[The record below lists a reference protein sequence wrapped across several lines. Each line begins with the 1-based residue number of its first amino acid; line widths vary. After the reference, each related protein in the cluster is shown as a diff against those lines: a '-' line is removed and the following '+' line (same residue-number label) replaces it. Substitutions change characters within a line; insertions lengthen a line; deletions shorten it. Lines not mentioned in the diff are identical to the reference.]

1 MEDEMGLAAA
11 SDYDHEKQFNYIVER
26 ELVFQNLLG
35 KFHAFIAF
43 IVANEEK
50 GKQGFGPFGARIIRE
65 TALLALCRYMC
76 VSNGMC
82 EMYLALLFTAL
93 ENEPIAVN
101 RTTIMIALADLAFRF
116 PNVIEP
122 WTRRIYSRL
131 SDDDTIVR
139 YNTLMVLTHLI
150 LNDMIKVKG
159 QVSHVVMMLNDPC
172 FEIRELATLFF
183 TKLSERSNNPIY
195 NLLGDII
202 ATLSRDKK
210 QKQIPE
216 LGPGSST
223 TILSDTVLDEE
234 EEEKNTK
241 EEKKL
246 IIKEKIMGDNNTSNE
261 SNDNDNN
268 NHNDSPDVMDV
279 VSEVESK
286 VEKGKG
292 KERGV
297 HFDENEL
304 EVEVVH
310 VAVVDLEEEYF
321 PSRTLCVKEFQTTLH
336 FLLSFVKKDKQA
348 DGLFERLI
356 IRLGMA
362 QTLIQKRNLAF
373 CISELSV
380 GLKGL
385 KKLVEL
391 FRHVRGALHDSQVF
405 ESIKHTVAKAKKMNS
420 MRHGGGSSGNGVDG
434 DEEKG
439 GGVGGGGEGNTTTVA
454 KSKGKAKKSILNK
467 NIDHVEDGSGEQDA
481 STYTAHSSSS
491 SDDIKSVIE
500 ELENLLKE
508 FGTIKT
514 KNGENE
520 NDENNQGEEEGEG
533 EGETQNSVNNH
544 DEEEE
549 VGGRGRGGGRGN
561 QSISND
567 GKNNK
572 SKGATVKSKLNQKT
586 KSKPTSKSAKGK
598 KKEISSDEESSEED
612 DEDDDSLNEERE
624 IVSVL
629 SKNKKVE
636 KKIQGKKKLNE
647 INSDTEEE
655 DEMDFE

>member
-210 QKQIPE
+210 QKRIPE

-223 TILSDTVLDEE
+223 TIFSDLNEE

-241 EEKKL
+241 EDKKS
-246 IIKEKIMGDNNTSNE
+246 IIKEKTTGDNNSKNG

-268 NHNDSPDVMDV
+268 NDGPDVMDV
-279 VSEVESK
+279 VSEVENK
-286 VEKGKG
+286 VEEGKG
-292 KERGV
+292 KEGGV

-362 QTLIQKRNLAF
+362 QTLIQKRNLAY

-405 ESIKHTVAKAKKMNS
+405 ESIKHTVAKAKKTNS

-439 GGVGGGGEGNTTTVA
+439 GGGGEGNTTTVA
-454 KSKGKAKKSILNK
+454 KTKGKAKKSILNK
-467 NIDHVEDGSGEQDA
+467 GIDHVEDGSGEQDA
-481 STYTAHSSSS
+481 STHTAHSSSS

-533 EGETQNSVNNH
+533 ECEAQNSFNNH
-544 DEEEE
+544 VEEEE
-549 VGGRGRGGGRGN
+549 GGGRGRGRGRDN
-561 QSISND
+561 QNISND
-567 GKNNK
+567 GRNNK

-598 KKEISSDEESSEED
+598 KKEISSDEESSEGEDDD
-612 DEDDDSLNEERE
+612 DEDDDSLNDENE

-629 SKNKKVE
+629 SKNKKAE
-636 KKIQGKKKLNE
+636 KKFQGKKKLNK

>member
-82 EMYLALLFTAL
+82 EMYLALIFTAL

-216 LGPGSST
+216 LGPGSLTT
-223 TILSDTVLDEE
+223 TILSNSILNKGEGEE
-234 EEEKNTK
+234 IKNTK
-241 EEKKL
+241 EDKKL
-246 IIKEKIMGDNNTSNE
+246 IMKEKTGGDNDNNNE

-268 NHNDSPDVMDV
+268 NDNDDNSPDVMDV
-279 VSEVESK
+279 VSEVENK
-286 VEKGKG
+286 VEKE
-292 KERGV
+292 KEKEGGV

-310 VAVVDLEEEYF
+310 VAVVDLEEESF

-373 CISELSV
+373 CISELCV
-380 GLKGL
+380 GL
-385 KKLVEL
+385 
-391 FRHVRGALHDSQVF
+391 
-405 ESIKHTVAKAKKMNS
+405 
-420 MRHGGGSSGNGVDG
+420 
-434 DEEKG
+434 
-439 GGVGGGGEGNTTTVA
+439 
-454 KSKGKAKKSILNK
+454 
-467 NIDHVEDGSGEQDA
+467 
-481 STYTAHSSSS
+481 
-491 SDDIKSVIE
+491 
-500 ELENLLKE
+500 
-508 FGTIKT
+508 
-514 KNGENE
+514 
-520 NDENNQGEEEGEG
+520 
-533 EGETQNSVNNH
+533 
-544 DEEEE
+544 
-549 VGGRGRGGGRGN
+549 
-561 QSISND
+561 
-567 GKNNK
+567 
-572 SKGATVKSKLNQKT
+572 
-586 KSKPTSKSAKGK
+586 
-598 KKEISSDEESSEED
+598 
-612 DEDDDSLNEERE
+612 
-624 IVSVL
+624 
-629 SKNKKVE
+629 
-636 KKIQGKKKLNE
+636 
-647 INSDTEEE
+647 
-655 DEMDFE
+655 

>member
-1 MEDEMGLAAA
+1 MEDEMGSAAA

-82 EMYLALLFTAL
+82 EMYLALIFTAL

-131 SDDDTIVR
+131 SDDDTNVR

-216 LGPGSST
+216 LGPGSLTT
-223 TILSDTVLDEE
+223 TILSNSILNKGEGEE
-234 EEEKNTK
+234 IKNTK
-241 EEKKL
+241 EDKKL
-246 IIKEKIMGDNNTSNE
+246 IMKEKTGGDNDNNNE

-268 NHNDSPDVMDV
+268 NDNDDNSPDVMDV
-279 VSEVESK
+279 VSEVENK
-286 VEKGKG
+286 VEKE
-292 KERGV
+292 KEKEGGV

-310 VAVVDLEEEYF
+310 VAVVDLEEESF

-405 ESIKHTVAKAKKMNS
+405 ESIKHTVAKAKKMNA
-420 MRHGGGSSGNGVDG
+420 MRHGGHNSANGVDG

-439 GGVGGGGEGNTTTVA
+439 GGGGGGEGNMTTVV

-467 NIDHVEDGSGEQDA
+467 NIDHLEDGNGEQDA
-481 STYTAHSSSS
+481 ITHTANSS

-500 ELENLLKE
+500 ELESLLKE
-508 FGTIKT
+508 FGTVKT

-520 NDENNQGEEEGEG
+520 NDENNEGEEEGEG
-533 EGETQNSVNNH
+533 EGETQNSVSNH
-544 DEEEE
+544 DEEGEG
-549 VGGRGRGGGRGN
+549 GGRCRGGGR
-561 QSISND
+561 
-567 GKNNK
+567 
-572 SKGATVKSKLNQKT
+572 
-586 KSKPTSKSAKGK
+586 
-598 KKEISSDEESSEED
+598 
-612 DEDDDSLNEERE
+612 
-624 IVSVL
+624 
-629 SKNKKVE
+629 
-636 KKIQGKKKLNE
+636 
-647 INSDTEEE
+647 
-655 DEMDFE
+655 